1 VDLGM
6 ALTPRSAVFCLLAA
20 GAASA
25 LGADPGLVG
34 STAGDYLKLG
44 SGARAAALG
53 EAVTADPSGLSDQSY
68 NPAGLVLGGAN
79 GGGIE
84 FSHTAWFQGARLEGL
99 AARFGLGT
107 WGSMGL
113 SYSDLGLPSQDQTVL
128 TGNSADPSNNF
139 SVLGSFSPTDT
150 VASLGYAYSL
160 DNRLSLGADLKSAN
174 ESLAGNLA
182 QGFGFDLGLL
192 FRSPLSDGS
201 DVTFGLADLDQGYT
215 KYSGGRSAAWPQSTD
230 VGLAYHSA
238 ASAKF
243 QGALMLDYDVP
254 SDNQPAL
261 GMGAE
266 LALGR
271 MVTARFGY
279 RVDDIFNPWSLG
291 LGVKAFNALNLDL
304 AVVPAGALG
313 TTYRA
318 AVAYQWAGAPVAAPL
333 AVTHPPAVL
342 LAVKQ
347 AAFAPGQG
355 LGEGRLR
362 PVLPPG
368 TQCKAWGLYIY
379 GGKRVVRS
387 IQATGQPPDEIDWDG
402 KLDDGSNASPGIYP
416 ARLALVLPDRGVRY
430 SDGYISFQVYEAFP
444 RLSLAWDHRSVVKD
458 SKAKAVPAI
467 LDVSASAVDPN
478 LAWRLVVLD
487 PDGKPFRTFNG
498 DLSPTSEV
506 VWDGKADDGRDFYS
520 NYHYEFKLGLMDKLG
535 NQLKAE
541 DSLKARMVFDR

>member
-1 VDLGM
+1 M
-6 ALTPRSAVFCLLAA
+6 ALRARSAVFCLLAA

-53 EAVTADPSGLSDQSY
+53 EAVTADPSGMSDQGY
-68 NPAGLVLGGAN
+68 NPAGLGLGGAN

-99 AARFGLGT
+99 AARFGLGS
-107 WGSMGL
+107 WGAMGL

-128 TGNSADPSNNF
+128 TGNSSDPSNNF

-150 VASLGYAYSL
+150 VASLGYAYPF
-160 DNRLSLGADLKSAN
+160 DQRLSLGANLKAAN
-174 ESLAGNLA
+174 ENLAGNLA

-192 FRSPLSDGS
+192 YNAPLADGS
-201 DVTFGLADLDQGYT
+201 ALSFGLADLDQGST
-215 KYSGGRSAAWPQSTD
+215 KYAGGRSGSWPQSTD

-238 ASAKF
+238 GTAKF
-243 QGALMLDYDVP
+243 HGTVVLDYDVP

-261 GMGAE
+261 GLGAE
-266 LALGR
+266 LALGGV
-271 MVTARFGY
+271 VTARFGY

-291 LGVKAFNALNLDL
+291 LGVQAFQALNLDL
-304 AVVPAGALG
+304 AVVPAGTLG

-318 AVAYQWAGAPVAAPL
+318 AVAYQWAGAPAGAPE
-333 AVTHPPAVL
+333 AVTRPPAVL
-342 LAVKQ
+342 LTVKQ
-347 AAFAPGQG
+347 AAFALDGG
-355 LGEGRLR
+355 LGRGRLR

-368 TQCKAWGLYIY
+368 MRCKAWGLYIY
-379 GGKRVVRS
+379 GGEKVARS
-387 IQATGQPPDEIDWDG
+387 IQAVGPPPDEIDWDG
-402 KLDDGSNASPGIYP
+402 KLDDGSNAAPGTYP
-416 ARLALVLPDRGVRY
+416 ARLALVLEGGGVRY
-430 SDGYISFQVYEAFP
+430 SDGYISFQVYDTYP
-444 RLSLAWDHRSVVKD
+444 TLSLAWDHRSVLKGTH
-458 SKAKAVPAI
+458 AKGVPAI
-467 LDVSASAVDPN
+467 LDVASSAVDAN

-487 PDGKPFRTFNG
+487 PDGKPFRAFNG